1 MSNKTAKRVIRWHKV
16 KGSTTLQP
24 KHYIDDKEVTDF
36 EYYGLGEYVDADVP
50 TLEALLEKTREE
62 EPGDSGKYEYEWK
75 PKMALIR
82 KLIRMEKF
90 DSISHSKRPKENSG
104 PYLGIDEDGF
114 PNIFF

>member
-1 MSNKTAKRVIRWHKV
+1 MSNKTAKRVIKWHKV

-24 KHYIDDKEVTDF
+24 KHYINDKEVTDY

-50 TLEALLEKTREE
+50 TLEALLEKTEQE
-62 EPGDSGKYEYEWK
+62 EPYDSGKYEYEWK

-82 KLIRMEKF
+82 KLIRIEKLGGT
-90 DSISHSKRPKENSG
+90 RVLKEKKGSYIG
-104 PYLGIDEDGF
+104 MDENGF